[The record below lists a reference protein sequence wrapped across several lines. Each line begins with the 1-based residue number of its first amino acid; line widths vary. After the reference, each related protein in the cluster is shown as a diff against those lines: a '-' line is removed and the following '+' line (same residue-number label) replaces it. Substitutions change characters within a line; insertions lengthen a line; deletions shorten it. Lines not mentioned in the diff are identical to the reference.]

1 MTGFLDR
8 LAARAQGE
16 RPLVRPR
23 PRSRYESWPESIAP
37 EVFPIS
43 ARSPSPVRR
52 TPDSASRQ
60 APSDQPEPLTRPLRR
75 PTVAGTSQLRQAQ
88 AKKEPDQV
96 RRKRAT
102 AQPTAAASPPSPDVP
117 APGSEPVLD
126 AVFGQTPVNAPVPV
140 RKLVPAD
147 PSIPDPSTPVPAPG
161 QPPLPGSP
169 ADPPLEA
176 APIPEREPAQ
186 PWSVESKP
194 PEVALPEPEP
204 EPWPIVPPTQ
214 ELLRDAVVPALTA
227 AGVLEREVM
236 IEHGSEQSDPVRV
249 TNPRHTA
256 PDVLR
261 TVGEPRTTR
270 ALRAESGPP
279 EVHVHIGRV
288 EVVRAAPPPV
298 PPAPAPPRRPR
309 PGPDHD
315 AYLARR
321 RENRR

>member
-23 PRSRYESWPESIAP
+23 PRSRYERWPESSVP
-37 EVFPIS
+37 EVFPVS
-43 ARSPSPVRR
+43 TRPPSTVRR
-52 TPDSASRQ
+52 TPAPASPE
-60 APSDQPEPLTRPLRR
+60 ASPDQPEPLTRPLRR
-75 PTVAGTSQLRQAQ
+75 PTVAGTWQLRQAQ

-96 RRKRAT
+96 RRQRAT
-102 AQPTAAASPPSPDVP
+102 AQPTAAALPASPDVP
-117 APGSEPVLD
+117 GPGSEPVPEALVGH
-126 AVFGQTPVNAPVPV
+126 APLSAPVPV
-140 RKLVPAD
+140 QKLVSAD
-147 PSIPDPSTPVPAPG
+147 PSIPDPLTPDPAPG
-161 QPPLPGSP
+161 QPPPPGPPP
-169 ADPPLEA
+169 ADPPMAA
-176 APIPEREPAQ
+176 APIPQREPAQ
-186 PWSVESKP
+186 PWSVEPGP
-194 PEVALPEPEP
+194 PEVALPDPEP
-204 EPWPIVPPTQ
+204 EPWPIVPPTR

-236 IEHGSEQSDPVRV
+236 VEHGSEQSDRAPNSRQ
-249 TNPRHTA
+249 TA

-261 TVGEPRTTR
+261 AVGEPRTTR

-288 EVVRAAPPPV
+288 EVLRAAPPPV

-309 PGPDHD
+309 PAPDHD